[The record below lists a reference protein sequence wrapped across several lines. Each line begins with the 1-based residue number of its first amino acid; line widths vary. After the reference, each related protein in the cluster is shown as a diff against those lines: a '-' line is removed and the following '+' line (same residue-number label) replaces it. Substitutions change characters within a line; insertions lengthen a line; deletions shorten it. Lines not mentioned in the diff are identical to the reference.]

1 MTMFNLIDPEYQ
13 LAEIRERHARLQRH
27 AEHARHFR
35 ASRGRHRYRPR
46 SRQP

>member
-1 MTMFNLIDPEYQ
+1 MFHLIHPEYQ
-13 LAEIRERHARLQRH
+13 LSEIRERHARLRRH

-35 ASRGRHRYRPR
+35 SSRGRHRYRAR